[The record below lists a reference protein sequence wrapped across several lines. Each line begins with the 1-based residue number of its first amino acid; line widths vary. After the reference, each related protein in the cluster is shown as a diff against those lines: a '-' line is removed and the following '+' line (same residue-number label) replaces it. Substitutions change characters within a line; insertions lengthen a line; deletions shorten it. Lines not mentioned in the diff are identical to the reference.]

1 MILSLATGKTKIQ
14 TFKVLSFS
22 QNGKA
27 VFFEH
32 LHHGKLT
39 YLILYF
45 SDITLCSP
53 VDCVREFKLNVRREV
68 G

>member
-27 VFFEH
+27 VF
-32 LHHGKLT
+32 LST
-39 YLILYF
+39 Y
-45 SDITLCSP
+45 TTA
-53 VDCVREFKLNVRREV
+53 N
-68 G
+68 